1 LSARLSTATG
11 GGPQNREIKGYT
23 GCDADTVKV
32 AVRYARHAGL
42 AALFVAAALLGTLSG
57 VLFAY
62 SDDLPEVSALDSY
75 APNTITRV
83 LGRNGQLIG
92 EFAVERRVVIQYHD
106 IPQNLRHAILAA
118 EDSGFFEHSGFS
130 ISRMLVAL
138 LRDVVTRGRSPGG
151 STLTQQLTRNLF
163 ADEIGFA
170 VGNRSWER
178 KIKET
183 LLAMRIEKRYTKE
196 EIFTFYCNQIYY
208 GHGAY
213 GVEAASQLYFRKPAK
228 QLTLEEAATLA
239 GIIQGNVRQSPF
251 VNPEATKRRRN
262 YALQRMADE
271 DFISQAVADAAK
283 DTPVQVAGEPTSEGS
298 IAPYFLE
305 EVRKYLEARYG
316 AKALY
321 ESGLTVRTGL
331 DARLQQAANL
341 AVDRGLR
348 RVDHRR
354 GFRKPRRNV
363 LAEGLQI
370 EAVKFDRWSRRMA
383 AGDIVPAIVRKV
395 DGTTAALRIGEL
407 SAALVPAGMRWT
419 NKRSPSEI
427 LKAGDVIEV
436 ELTNIDGKTA
446 TVNLEQTPLI
456 EGALVALDNHTGQV
470 LAMVGGYSFSRS
482 KFNRATQAYRQMGST
497 VKPIL
502 YTAAIDRGLT
512 PTTILIDEP
521 TTFDAGAGQPPYA
534 PRNYDRKF
542 MGPLTLRRALEQSR
556 NIPSVKVIDMLGP
569 TQVAAYAKKFG
580 FAQDFRPFL
589 SMALGAQEVTLLE
602 ITSAYSAFPNH
613 GIRMEP
619 YLADA
624 ITDRDGSLLE
634 ERRPQPRDAI
644 RADTAFVLTN
654 LMEGVVK
661 YGTAAAAAALNWP
674 LAGKTGTVDDNTDAW
689 FVGFDPNITV
699 GVWVGHDE
707 KKPIGY
713 NETGTTA
720 ALPMWI
726 DFMKAYIDLYG
737 NRENPPR
744 FESPGNIVFM
754 PVDRY
759 TGEPAGGESGALVTE
774 AFISGTQPIRQ

>member
-1 LSARLSTATG
+1 MK
-11 GGPQNREIKGYT
+11 I
-23 GCDADTVKV
+23 
-32 AVRYARHAGL
+32 AVRYARYTGI
-42 AALFVAAALLGTLSG
+42 AALFIAAALLGTLSG

-62 SDDLPEVSALDSY
+62 SDDLPEVSALDNY

-83 LGRNGQLIG
+83 LGRNNQLVG
-92 EFAVERRVVIQYHD
+92 EFAVERRVVIRYSD
-106 IPQNLRHAILAA
+106 IPPNLRNAILAA

-130 ISRMLVAL
+130 ISRMFLAL

-151 STLTQQLTRNLF
+151 STITQQLTRNLF
-163 ADEIGFA
+163 PQEIGFA
-170 VGNRSWER
+170 IGNRSWER

-183 LLAMRIEKRYTKE
+183 LVAMRIEKRYTKQ
-196 EIFTFYCNQIYY
+196 EIFTFYANQIYF

-228 QLTLEEAATLA
+228 DLKLEEAATIA

-262 YALQRMADE
+262 YALERMADE
-271 DFISQAVADAAK
+271 GFVTREAANAAK
-283 DTPVQVAGEPTSEGS
+283 DKPIEVTGDPTGVASE
-298 IAPYFLE
+298 APYFLE
-305 EVRKYLEARYG
+305 EVRKYLEAQYG
-316 AKALY
+316 AKQLY

-331 DARLQQAANL
+331 DMKLQEAANT

-348 RVDHRR
+348 RVDKRR

-363 LAEGLQI
+363 IAEGHKV
-370 EAVKFDRWSRRMA
+370 ETFNVDRWTHKIA
-383 AGDIVPAIVRKV
+383 EGDIVPAVVRMV
-395 DGTTAALRIGEL
+395 DDTTAYLRVGDL
-407 SAALVPAGMRWT
+407 SANLTRAGMQWT
-419 NKRSPSEI
+419 NRRSPKDI
-427 LKAGDVIEV
+427 LKAGDLIDVEV
-436 ELTNIDGKTA
+436 TKINGYTA
-446 TVNLEQTPLI
+446 SVNLEQTPIL
-456 EGALVALDNHTGQV
+456 EGALVAIDNHTGQV

-512 PTTILIDEP
+512 PTTLIVDEP
-521 TTFDAGAGQPPYA
+521 TTFDAGPGQPPYA
-534 PRNYDRKF
+534 PRNYDRTF
-542 MGPLTLRRALEQSR
+542 MGTMTLRRALEQSR
-556 NIPSVKVIDMLGP
+556 NIPAVKVIEMLGP
-569 TQVAAYAKKFG
+569 TQVAGYAKKFG
-580 FAQDFRPFL
+580 FSQDFRPFL

-602 ITSAYSAFPNH
+602 LTSAFSAFPNH

-619 YLADA
+619 YLAES
-624 ITDRDGSLLE
+624 ITDRDGSQLE
-634 ERRPQPRDAI
+634 ERRPQPKDAI
-644 RADTAFVLTN
+644 RADTAFVMTN
-654 LMEGVVK
+654 LLEGVVQH
-661 YGTAAAAAALNWP
+661 GTAASAAALKWP

-699 GVWVGHDE
+699 GVWLGHDE
-707 KKPIGY
+707 KKPIGG

-726 DFMKAYIDLYG
+726 DFMKSYIDLYG
-737 NRENPPR
+737 DRENPPT

-754 PVDRY
+754 TVDRD
-759 TGEPAGGESGALVTE
+759 TGEPALDGVDGVVNE

>member
-1 LSARLSTATG
+1 M
-11 GGPQNREIKGYT
+11 
-23 GCDADTVKV
+23 KV
-32 AVRYARHAGL
+32 AVRYARHAGI

-75 APNTITRV
+75 SPNTITRV
-83 LGRNGQLIG
+83 LGKNRQLVG
-92 EFAVERRVVIQYHD
+92 EFAVERRVVIHYDD
-106 IPQNLRHAILAA
+106 IPQNLRQAILAA

-130 ISRMLVAL
+130 ISRMVLAL
-138 LRDVVTRGRSPGG
+138 LRDVATRGKSPGG
-151 STLTQQLTRNLF
+151 STITQQLTRNLF
-163 ADEIGFA
+163 PAEIGFA

-178 KIKET
+178 KIKES
-183 LLAMRIEKRYTKE
+183 LVAIRIEKRYTKE
-196 EIFTFYCNQIYY
+196 EIFTFYCNQIYF

-213 GVEAASQLYFRKPAK
+213 GVEAASQLYFRKRAK
-228 QLTLEEAATLA
+228 DLNLEEAATIA

-262 YALQRMADE
+262 YALERMAVE
-271 DFISQAVADAAK
+271 GFITREAADAAK
-283 DTPVQVAGEPTSEGS
+283 EKPVLVGGDPAGEGS
-298 IAPYFLE
+298 VAPYFLE
-305 EVRKYLEARYG
+305 EVRKYLEAKYG

-321 ESGLTVRTGL
+321 ESGLTVTTPL
-331 DARLQQAANL
+331 DIKLQQAANK

-348 RVDHRR
+348 RVDKRR
-354 GFRKPRRNV
+354 GFRKPRRNII
-363 LAEGLQI
+363 AEGQT
-370 EAVKFDRWSRRMA
+370 VDHFKTDRWSRRILE
-383 AGDIVPAIVRKV
+383 GDIVPAVVRSV
-395 DGTTAALRIGEL
+395 SDTTASLRIGEL
-407 SAALVPAGMRWT
+407 SAELMRAGMQWT
-419 NKRSPSEI
+419 NKKSPKDI
-427 LKAGDVIEV
+427 LKAGDLIDVAI
-436 ELTNIDGKTA
+436 TKIDGKTA
-446 TVNLEQTPLI
+446 TVTLDQTPIL
-456 EGALVALDNHTGQV
+456 EGALVAIDNHTGEI

-512 PTTILIDEP
+512 PTTILVDEP
-521 TTFDAGAGQPPYA
+521 TTFDAGAGQPPYS

-580 FAQDFRPFL
+580 FSQDFRPFL

-619 YLADA
+619 YFAEA
-624 ITDRDGSLLE
+624 INDRDGSLLE

-654 LMEGVVK
+654 LMQGVVQH
-661 YGTAAAAAALNWP
+661 GTAAAANALDWP

-689 FVGFDPNITV
+689 FVGFDPNVTV
-699 GVWVGHDE
+699 GVWIGNDE

-720 ALPMWI
+720 ALPMWM
-726 DFMKAYIDLYG
+726 DFMKVYIELYG
-737 NRENPPR
+737 DRENPPK

-754 PVDRY
+754 PVNRA
-759 TGEPAGGESGALVTE
+759 TGEPAAGESEGVVNE
-774 AFISGTQPIRQ
+774 AFISGTQPIKQ

>member
-1 LSARLSTATG
+1 M
-11 GGPQNREIKGYT
+11 
-23 GCDADTVKV
+23 KV
-32 AVRYARHAGL
+32 AVRYARHAGI
-42 AALFVAAALLGTLSG
+42 AALFVGAALLGTLSG

-83 LGRNGQLIG
+83 LGKNGQLVG
-92 EFAVERRVVIQYHD
+92 EFAVERRVVIHYND
-106 IPQNLRHAILAA
+106 IPQNLRQAILAA

-130 ISRMLVAL
+130 ISRMMLAL
-138 LRDVVTRGRSPGG
+138 IRDIATRGKSPGG
-151 STLTQQLTRNLF
+151 STITQQLTRDLF
-163 ADEIGFA
+163 ANEIGFA

-183 LLAMRIEKRYTKE
+183 LVSMRIEKRYTKE

-213 GVEAASQLYFRKPAK
+213 GVEAASQLYFRKSAK
-228 QLTLEEAATLA
+228 DLALEEAATLA
-239 GIIQGNVRQSPF
+239 GIIQSNVRQSPF

-262 YALQRMADE
+262 YALERMAE
-271 DFISQAVADAAK
+271 EGFITREAAETAK
-283 DTPVQVAGEPTSEGS
+283 ATPVVAVGSPTGDGS
-298 IAPYFLE
+298 VAPYFLE
-305 EVRKYLEARYG
+305 EVRKYLEAKYG
-316 AKALY
+316 AKAIY
-321 ESGLTVRTGL
+321 ESGLTVKTAL
-331 DARLQQAANL
+331 DVRLQQAANK

-348 RVDHRR
+348 RVDKRR

-363 LAEGLQI
+363 IAEGMTI
-370 EAVKFDRWSRRMA
+370 DAFKTDRWSRHFGE
-383 AGDIVPAIVRKV
+383 GDIVPAVVRTV
-395 DGTTAALRIGEL
+395 GDASAVLRIGSL
-407 SAALVPAGMRWT
+407 SAELTRSGMQWT
-419 NKRSPSEI
+419 NKKSPKDI
-427 LKAGDVIEV
+427 LKSGDLIEV
-436 ELTNIDGKTA
+436 EITKIDGATA
-446 TVNLEQTPLI
+446 AVTLEQTPLV

-482 KFNRATQAYRQMGST
+482 KFNRATQAFRQMGST

-521 TTFDAGAGQPPYA
+521 TTFDAGAGQPPYS

-589 SMALGAQEVTLLE
+589 SMALGAQEVTLIE

-619 YLADA
+619 YFAGA
-624 ITDRDGSLLE
+624 ITDRDGSQLE

-644 RADTAFVLTN
+644 RADTAYILTN
-654 LMEGVVK
+654 LMQGVVQH
-661 YGTAAAAAALNWP
+661 GTAAAASALKWP

-689 FVGFDPNITV
+689 FVGFDPNVTV
-699 GVWVGHDE
+699 GVWLGHDE

-720 ALPMWI
+720 ALPMWM
-726 DFMKAYIDLYG
+726 DFMKAYLDLYAD
-737 NRENPPR
+737 RENPPK

-754 PVDRY
+754 PVDRM
-759 TGEPAGGESGALVTE
+759 TGEPASGETSSVVNE

>member
-1 LSARLSTATG
+1 M
-11 GGPQNREIKGYT
+11 
-23 GCDADTVKV
+23 KV
-32 AVRYARHAGL
+32 AVRYARYTGI
-42 AALFVAAALLGTLSG
+42 AALFIAAALLGTLSG

-62 SDDLPEVSALDSY
+62 SDDLPEVSALDNY

-83 LGRNGQLIG
+83 LGKNGQLVG
-92 EFAVERRVVIQYHD
+92 EFAVERRVVIRYSD
-106 IPQNLRHAILAA
+106 IPPNLRNAILAA
-118 EDSGFFEHSGFS
+118 EDAGFFEHSGFS
-130 ISRMLVAL
+130 ISRMVLAL
-138 LRDVVTRGRSPGG
+138 MRDVATRGRSPGG
-151 STLTQQLTRNLF
+151 STITQQLTRNLF
-163 ADEIGFA
+163 PQEIGFA

-183 LLAMRIEKRYTKE
+183 LVAMRIEKRYTKE
-196 EIFTFYCNQIYY
+196 EIFTFYANQIYY

-228 QLTLEEAATLA
+228 DLNLEEAATIA

-262 YALQRMADE
+262 YALERMAE
-271 DFISQAVADAAK
+271 EGFITREAANAAK
-283 DTPVQVAGEPTSEGS
+283 ESPVVVGGDPTGEGS
-298 IAPYFLE
+298 TAPYFLE
-305 EVRKYLEARYG
+305 EVRKYLEAKYG
-316 AKALY
+316 AKQLY

-331 DARLQQAANL
+331 DLKLQAAANR

-348 RVDHRR
+348 RVDKRR

-363 LAEGLQI
+363 IAEGHTVD
-370 EAVKFDRWSRRMA
+370 AFKADRWSHKIA
-383 AGDIVPAIVRKV
+383 EGDIVPAVVRSI
-395 DGTTAALRIGEL
+395 DDTTAQLRVGEL
-407 SAALVPAGMRWT
+407 SAELTRAGMQWT
-419 NKRSPSEI
+419 NRRSPKDI
-427 LKAGDVIEV
+427 LKAGDLIDVAI
-436 ELTNIDGKTA
+436 TKIDGRTA
-446 TVNLEQTPLI
+446 TVTLDQTPIL
-456 EGALVALDNHTGQV
+456 EGALVAIDNHTGEV

-512 PTTILIDEP
+512 PTTLLVDEP
-521 TTFDAGAGQPPYA
+521 TTFDAGAGQPPYQ

-542 MGPLTLRRALEQSR
+542 MGPMTLRRALEQSR
-556 NIPSVKVIDMLGP
+556 NIPAVKVIQMLGP
-569 TQVAAYAKKFG
+569 TQVASYARKFG
-580 FAQDFRPFL
+580 FAQEFRPFL

-602 ITSAYSAFPNH
+602 ITSAFSAFPNH

-619 YLADA
+619 YFAES

-644 RADTAFVLTN
+644 RADTAFVMTN
-654 LMEGVVK
+654 LMQGVVQH
-661 YGTAAAAAALNWP
+661 GTAASAAALKWP

-699 GVWVGHDE
+699 GVWIGHDE
-707 KKPIGY
+707 KKPIGA

-726 DFMKAYIDLYG
+726 DFMRDYIEMYG
-737 NRENPPR
+737 NRENPPT

-754 PVDRY
+754 TVDRD
-759 TGEPAGGESGALVTE
+759 TGEPVTDGDGAIVNE
-774 AFISGTQPIRQ
+774 AFISGTQPVRQVP